1 MRFNLII
8 TAWVCLYF
16 HPRRHDRRKVIK
28 EGQQM
33 KSIQASKWLSMLAM
47 AAATCLSVT
56 AFAGEMSGSVVWVDM
71 KNSAVLVVCDEDAN
85 CKDVQGKKGET
96 FTMIIPDN
104 LRKDAESWSEGSR
117 LTVVFEDRDSGGR
130 ALKSVSKTQ

>member
-1 MRFNLII
+1 
-8 TAWVCLYF
+8 
-16 HPRRHDRRKVIK
+16 
-28 EGQQM
+28 M
-33 KSIQASKWLSMLAM
+33 KFIQRSKWLSMLAM
-47 AAATCLSVT
+47 AAATCLSAT
-56 AFAGEMSGSVVWVDM
+56 ALAGEMRGAVVWVDM
-71 KNSAVLVVCDEDAN
+71 KNSAVLVVCEEDAT

-117 LTVVFEDRDSGGR
+117 VAVVFEDRESGGR